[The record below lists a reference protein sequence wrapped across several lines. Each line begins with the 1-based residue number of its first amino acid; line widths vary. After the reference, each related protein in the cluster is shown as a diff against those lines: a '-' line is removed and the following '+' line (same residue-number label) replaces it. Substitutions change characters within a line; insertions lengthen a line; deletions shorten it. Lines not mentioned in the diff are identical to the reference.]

1 MYYPLSQITPNQY
14 TNGGEFK
21 LKSTGQDYIGYYF
34 ITSTG
39 KYFTGR
45 NQNDTPVEELFQ
57 VTVEAFTDPSI
68 SPNEIQLPE
77 VITITDYTYNNIIP
91 KPLSVLFKP
100 VYNPNIPTQQDY
112 QIGEYRRYFC
122 KKVNEIIYIEIDKT
136 TFDKLVNQAD
146 DIQWSLYQPFD
157 IPWNIVG
164 SKEQVAKVNRDI
176 VLLTMKNL
184 NLPSFDQY
192 LKFDFTKYLKN

>member
-1 MYYPLSQITPNQY
+1 MYYPQSQITTNLY
-14 TNGGEFK
+14 TNGGEFQIK
-21 LKSTGQDYIGYYF
+21 NTGQPYTGYYFSTSTGQYY
-34 ITSTG
+34 
-39 KYFTGR
+39 TGR
-45 NQNDTPVEELFQ
+45 NQNDNPVLEL
-57 VTVEAFTDPSI
+57 
-68 SPNEIQLPE
+68 IQLPE
-77 VITITDYTYNNIIP
+77 TLKASDLGETQTIEITTLGTPIYNNL
-91 KPLSVLFKP
+91 KPISVSQIFKP
-100 VYNPNIPTQQDY
+100 VYNPNVPTQQDY

-122 KKVNEIIYIEIDKT
+122 KKVNEVIYIEIDKT

>member
-1 MYYPLSQITPNQY
+1 MYFPQSQITTGLY
-14 TNGGEFK
+14 TNGGEFQI
-21 LKSTGQDYIGYYF
+21 KSTKQPYVGYYF
-34 ITSTG
+34 TTSTG
-39 KYFTGR
+39 ISYTGR
-45 NQNDTPVEELFQ
+45 NQNDNPVLEL
-57 VTVEAFTDPSI
+57 ELAFPNLDSKTQLTEVLTLGDPVYDSLI
-68 SPNEIQLPE
+68 PTTSPQI
-77 VITITDYTYNNIIP
+77 
-91 KPLSVLFKP
+91 FKP
-100 VYNPNIPTQQDY
+100 VYNPNVPTQQDY

-122 KKVNEIIYIEIDKT
+122 KKVNEVIYIEIDKI

-184 NLPSFDQY
+184 KLPSFDQY